1 MGDGHRATEGVA
13 NAAAAK
19 STFWHDRTLNRE
31 CVVLVLHVETGDVR
45 MERALLGDERNTTV
59 CCGNEAGK
67 RFAQIWSAWLVDI
80 RRERRDSCQVKTK
93 NHKETILF

>member
-1 MGDGHRATEGVA
+1 M
-13 NAAAAK
+13 
-19 STFWHDRTLNRE
+19 NRE

-45 MERALLGDERNTTV
+45 MERELLGDERNTTV

-80 RRERRDSCQVKTK
+80 LHWKDESISTGE
-93 NHKETILF
+93 KEEIVAK